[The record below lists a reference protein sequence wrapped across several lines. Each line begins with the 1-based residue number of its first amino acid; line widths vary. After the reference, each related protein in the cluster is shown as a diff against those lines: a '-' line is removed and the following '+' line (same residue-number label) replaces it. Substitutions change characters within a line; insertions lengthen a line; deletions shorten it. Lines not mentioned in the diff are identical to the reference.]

1 MSLINDALKRANEST
16 PPPRP
21 PTEAPPA
28 LRPAEYK
35 TPATWPL
42 LMLPLALFL
51 VFGFAGWFLWHGWQ
65 TNRDES
71 LPHGATPVAAREQPP
86 ATTPA
91 PQPAGRVE
99 PVAVTTPTPVE
110 TAPPPAAP
118 VATTAVESAKTE
130 FPNLKLQGI
139 FFRASNPSAMINAK
153 TFYVGDKIQGAKVL
167 SITQDTVTMEFSGQ
181 TSELTLR

>member
-16 PPPRP
+16 PPPHP
-21 PTEAPPA
+21 PTEAPPP
-28 LRPAEYK
+28 LRPVEYK

-42 LMLPLALFL
+42 LVLPLALFL

-65 TNRDES
+65 TNRDET
-71 LPHGATPVAAREQPP
+71 LTHVATPVAAREHPP
-86 ATTPA
+86 ATTPTA
-91 PQPAGRVE
+91 EPAE
-99 PVAVTTPTPVE
+99 PVAVTTTPAPVE

-118 VATTAVESAKTE
+118 AAATAVEPAKAE